1 MSKIPKEIVDKIEQR
16 NRLNEEIRAWC
27 NKNLCMDGMD
37 SDSADITDHYVGE
50 VNSFEDEEGREWC
63 DQYQVD
69 EDSFYGD
76 YYWETEYSGKYVH
89 MGFWI

>member
-16 NRLNEEIRAWC
+16 NRLNEEIKAWC
-27 NKNLCMDGMD
+27 NENLDMDGMD
-37 SDSADITDHYVGE
+37 SDSADITDYYAGE

-63 DQYQVD
+63 DQYQVG

-76 YYWETEYSGKYVH
+76 YYWKTEYSGKYVH
-89 MGFWI
+89 MEFWI